1 MRTVKIT
8 NMWHLVCMIVS
19 TTSIDPTQAEYSE
32 RELVK
37 TLLESYDAV
46 SRPVMNGHEIV
57 VVTLGLA
64 LQKVIDLD
72 EKNQIL
78 YTSLQ
83 VQLEWYD
90 EVLARGASRHIGDAL
105 TPNGNRRLN
114 DSVAF
119 EEEKLLI
126 ILPADKLWTPD
137 LYVYNNGADGA
148 NGLVY
153 VRESWIRVYTTG
165 RVRWNLPINIQ
176 SACNVN
182 IFYFPFDRQV
192 CELQLASW
200 TYDKSQLT
208 LKPKT
213 TSTEEMLEWAIDN
226 AEFAVT
232 GAQLILNN
240 RTSFDKQE
248 FSQVTLR
255 LHIERRA
262 LFYGYTVIA
271 PSVLLCILT
280 ICSFCLPCGNAKK
293 VEIGLTVFLFL
304 YFLQVTISE
313 HTPESSTTPL
323 INLFLTL
330 VMSLSSFSIICATCV
345 LNVIGRS
352 HEDPCPAPSSFVWF
366 VATQV
371 FGRMTFMSYSKRDE
385 KLYIATQ
392 KDMPENSANSP
403 SLEEHTNCN
412 KVNSVFDDIST
423 ARRFMWIHVA
433 RVTDRLL
440 LLLYL
445 MMTFLLL
452 FMFLV
457 YIPASS
463 AASAL

>member
-248 FSQVTLR
+248 FSQVT
-255 LHIERRA
+255 
-262 LFYGYTVIA
+262 
-271 PSVLLCILT
+271 
-280 ICSFCLPCGNAKK
+280 
-293 VEIGLTVFLFL
+293 
-304 YFLQVTISE
+304 ISE